1 MAVQKS
7 KKSKCKS
14 RVKKNNIFKK
24 KILKTNILYNVYIKH
39 LCLK

>member
-14 RVKKNNIFKK
+14 RIKKNNILKK
-24 KILKTNILYNVYIKH
+24 KILKINILYNTHIKH

>member
-14 RVKKNNIFKK
+14 RIKKNNTLKK
-24 KILKTNILYNVYIKH
+24 KILKMDIFYNINIKH